1 MAAKKL
7 QGQVAIVT
15 GASRGIGA
23 AAAMQLAQAGAGV
36 ILVARD
42 ELLAEKQA
50 RFIREQGGQAEVVPA
65 DVSDPESIEPII
77 EVALDQFRRI
87 DILVN
92 NAGVI
97 WPIDEVA
104 EADLD
109 EWAYNVHVNLVGPFY
124 LMRTVLPVMQAQEY
138 GRIVN
143 VSSGAATHPV
153 AGWSAYCAAK
163 AGLDMLTKTAA
174 LELRAGPI
182 TVNALHPG
190 LVNTDMQDDIRS
202 VDTDGSSLDFDRFH
216 AAYAEGN
223 LRTPDAVARMI
234 YWMVGPWSRGRSGEI
249 FTASDPAWL
258 ESVDR
263 DILGYHDK

>member
-92 NAGVI
+92 NAGIAGETIVSWETSLEEWHRVI
-97 WPIDEVA
+97 GIDLTGTFLGCKA
-104 EADLD
+104 A
-109 EWAYNVHVNLVGPFY
+109 
-124 LMRTVLPVMQAQEY
+124 LPGMVSSGY

-143 VSSGAATHPV
+143 IASV
-153 AGWSAYCAAK
+153 AGKVGNQNAVAYSSAK
-163 AGLDMLTKTAA
+163 AGVIGLTKAIAKDVMTKGVLINAVAPAAIETAIFDQVSPSHRDYIVGRVPMGRIGRVEEVAA
-174 LELRAGPI
+174 L
-182 TVNALHPG
+182 T
-190 LVNTDMQDDIRS
+190 
-202 VDTDGSSLDFDRFH
+202 
-216 AAYAEGN
+216 
-223 LRTPDAVARMI
+223 
-234 YWMVGPWSRGRSGEI
+234 
-249 FTASDPAWL
+249 AWL
-258 ESVDR
+258 CSDEVSFSNGATY
-263 DILGYHDK
+263 DISGGLAQY